1 MARSATPQA
10 RPTTPRQGRPGRPRR
25 GREGGAQAPPA
36 DWAGPDTTLFRD
48 CIDACNR
55 CLAYCLRQGGHHAE
69 FSHIASLLDC
79 LEVCITTADLAG
91 RGSPVAPAL
100 IQVCAEVAEDC
111 ADSCD
116 EHSQGADP
124 EMERCAAAC
133 RDLAEWCLLQATA
146 PQA

>member
-1 MARSATPQA
+1 MARATTQSRPSDRPA
-10 RPTTPRQGRPGRPRR
+10 RRPR
-25 GREGGAQAPPA
+25 GAARARTGEPA

-55 CLAYCLRQGGHHAE
+55 CLAYCLRQGGGHAAFE
-69 FSHIASLLDC
+69 HVRRLMDC

-91 RGSPVAPAL
+91 RNSPVAPAL
-100 IQVCAEVAEDC
+100 VQVCAEVAEDC
-111 ADSCD
+111 AQSCD
-116 EHSQGADP
+116 QVGQGRDA
-124 EMERCAAAC
+124 ELGRCAEEC